1 MKKIIII
8 ILMLIVAGL
17 ALFFFMPKEL
27 QRVHRAMAAVGLK
40 APDFE
45 LPELD
50 TSGKGSSMIWRSSEL
65 KGKVVFINFWAT
77 WCDECK
83 KEKPAIQR
91 LYEKMQGRPFQML
104 TIIYK
109 DDPKKAVNYMKINGY
124 TMPVLFDAGNEIS
137 RSYWVRGVPETFII
151 DKEGIVREKIIGRR
165 AWDSPEAI
173 GLIEKLLE

>member
-1 MKKIIII
+1 MKKMII
-8 ILMLIVAGL
+8 ILMLIIAGL

-27 QRVHRAMAAVGLK
+27 ERVHRAMAAVGLK

-50 TSGKGSSMIWRSSEL
+50 TSGKGSSMIWRLSEL
-65 KGKVVFINFWAT
+65 KGKVVFINFWAS

-83 KEKPAIQR
+83 KEKPAMQR

-104 TIIYK
+104 TIIYR
-109 DDPKKAVNYMKINGY
+109 DDAKKAVDYMKINGY
-124 TMPVLFDAGNEIS
+124 PMPVLLDYDMKVARN
-137 RSYWVRGVPETFII
+137 YWVRGVPETFII
-151 DKEGIVREKIIGRR
+151 DREGIVREKIIGRR

-173 GLIEKLLE
+173 GLIEKWLQ

>member
-1 MKKIIII
+1 MKKMII

-17 ALFFFMPKEL
+17 VLFFFMPKEL
-27 QRVHRAMAAVGLK
+27 ERVQRAILAVDLK

-50 TSGKGSSMIWRSSEL
+50 TNRKVSSRRWRLSEL
-65 KGKVVFINFWAT
+65 KGKVVFISFWAS

-91 LYEKMQGRPFQML
+91 LYEKMQGRSFQML
-104 TIIYK
+104 TIVYR
-109 DDPKKAVNYMKINGY
+109 DAPEKAIAYMRENGY
-124 TMPVLFDAGNEIS
+124 TMPVLLDYDTKVARN
-137 RSYWVRGVPETFII
+137 YWVRAVPETFII
-151 DKEGIVREKIIGRR
+151 DREGIVREKIIGRR

-173 GLIEKLLE
+173 GLIEKWLE

>member
-1 MKKIIII
+1 MKKIII
-8 ILMLIVAGL
+8 ILMLIIAGL

-50 TSGKGSSMIWRSSEL
+50 TSGKGSSMIWRLSGL

-173 GLIEKLLE
+173 GLIEKWLQ

>member
-1 MKKIIII
+1 MKKIII

-27 QRVHRAMAAVGLK
+27 ERVQRAIDAVGLK

-50 TSGKGSSMIWRSSEL
+50 TNRKVSSRRWRLSEL
-65 KGKVVFINFWAT
+65 KGKVVFISFWAT

-83 KEKPAIQR
+83 KEKPAMQR
-91 LYEKMQGRPFQML
+91 LYEKMQGRHFQML
-104 TIIYK
+104 TIIYM
-109 DDPKKAVNYMKINGY
+109 DDPKKAIEYMKMNGY
-124 TMPVLFDAGNEIS
+124 TMPVLFDGDKKVARN
-137 RSYWVRGVPETFII
+137 YWVRGVPQTYII
-151 DKEGIVREKIIGRR
+151 DREGIVREKIIGRR

-173 GLIEKLLE
+173 GLIEKWLE

>member
-1 MKKIIII
+1 MKKMII
-8 ILMLIVAGL
+8 ILMLIIAGL

-27 QRVHRAMAAVGLK
+27 ERVHRAMAAVGLK

-50 TSGKGSSMIWRSSEL
+50 TSGKGSSMIWRLSEL

-77 WCDECK
+77 WCNECK
-83 KEKPAIQR
+83 IEKPAMQR

-104 TIIYK
+104 TIIYR
-109 DDPKKAVNYMKINGY
+109 DDAKKAVDYMKINGY

-173 GLIEKLLE
+173 GLIEKWLK